1 MSDAIQLINVSREGR
16 TGVIELARP
25 SVFNCLSMEV
35 HAAILAALKGFEA
48 DTSISALL
56 ICAEGKNFCTG
67 AELGE
72 VKEKRRSEAEIDAF
86 LRRGHETLQALEE
99 SRLPVV
105 CAVQG
110 LCLAGGMELL
120 LACDV
125 AFAAQTA
132 KFGDQH
138 AQFGLV
144 PGWGASQRL
153 PRLIGLRRAMDLF
166 MSVRWIEAEKAEQ
179 WGLVNY
185 VLPEG
190 DLRSEA
196 LAYCAKLA
204 TRNSVGLA
212 MMKRLAIEGLDM
224 PLADALEFEIRN
236 VNAPLRSDAVTE
248 GLAAFEEKRQ
258 PNFG

>member
-1 MSDAIQLINVSREGR
+1 MTEARKLINVRTDGA
-16 TGVIELARP
+16 TGVMELARP
-25 SVFNCLSMEV
+25 AVFNCLSMDV
-35 HAAILAALKGFEA
+35 HAAIHAALKDFEA
-48 DTSISALL
+48 DPAVRAVL
-56 ICAEGKNFCTG
+56 ICAEGKHFCTG

-72 VKEKRRSEAEIDAF
+72 VKEKRNSEAEIDAF
-86 LRRGHETLQALEE
+86 LRRGHETLQALEA
-99 SRLPVV
+99 SRLPIV

-125 AFAAQTA
+125 AFAAETA

-153 PRLIGLRRAMDLF
+153 PRVVGLRRAMDLF
-166 MSVRWIEAEKAEQ
+166 MSVRWIEAAKAEQ

-185 VLPEG
+185 VVPDA
-190 DLRSEA
+190 DLRAEA

-204 TRNSVGLA
+204 TRSSEGMSL
-212 MMKRLAIEGLDM
+212 MKRLAIDGLDK
-224 PLADALEFEIRN
+224 PLNDALEFEIVS
-236 VNAPLRSDAVTE
+236 VNAPLRSEAVSE
-248 GLAAFEEKRQ
+248 GLAAFEGKRQ

>member
-1 MSDAIQLINVSREGR
+1 MSETQALIHVFRSSS

-25 SVFNCLSMEV
+25 EVFNCLSMEV
-35 HAAILAALKGFEA
+35 FAQVHTALKSFEE
-48 DTSISALL
+48 DNSILTLL
-56 ICAEGKNFCTG
+56 ICAQGKHFCTG

-72 VKEKRRSEAEIDAF
+72 VKRKRETTEDINAF
-86 LRRGHETLQALEE
+86 LRRGHEVLQAMEA

-110 LCLAGGMELL
+110 LALAGGIELM

-125 AFAAQTA
+125 AFAGKSA

-144 PGWGASQRL
+144 PGWGGSQRL
-153 PRLIGLRRAMDLF
+153 PRLIGQRRAMDLF
-166 MSVRWIEAEKAEQ
+166 FSARWIDAPTAEA

-185 VLPEG
+185 VVDDEK
-190 DLRSEA
+190 LREEA

-204 TRNSVGLA
+204 ERNAPGLA
-212 MMKRLAIEGLDM
+212 MMKRLAIDGLDM
-224 PLADALEFEIRN
+224 SLPDALEHEI
-236 VNAPLRSDAVTE
+236 VQVAEPLRSAQVGE
-248 GLAAFEEKRQ
+248 GITAFEEKRK